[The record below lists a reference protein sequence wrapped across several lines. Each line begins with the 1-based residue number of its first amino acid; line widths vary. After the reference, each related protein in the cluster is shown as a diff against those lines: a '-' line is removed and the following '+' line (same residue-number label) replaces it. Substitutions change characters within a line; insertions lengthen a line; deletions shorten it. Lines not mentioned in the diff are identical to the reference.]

1 MPSTPR
7 ANRLLLHIDSSM
19 LESNSVS
26 RNLTAALVEKWQSD
40 PAVTVAYRDLAAD
53 PVAHLTRNALQSE
66 AAEFASGDEARR
78 DRELTEALIE
88 EFLAANV
95 IVIGAP
101 MYNFSI
107 SSQLKAWID
116 RVVKAGRTFR
126 YTSSGPIGLAGGKRV
141 VIVSSRGGVYT
152 SPERSGWDFQENYLR
167 LVFGF
172 LGITDISIIRAEG
185 LALNPQSREHAIS
198 TAHAAVEAFFQ
209 KAA

>member
-1 MPSTPR
+1 MPSPGRPT
-7 ANRLLLHIDSSM
+7 RLLHVDSSV

-26 RNLTAALVEKWQSD
+26 KNISAALVEKWRRSD
-40 PAVTVAYRDLAAD
+40 PAVVVTYRDLAID
-53 PVAHLTRNALQSE
+53 PIAHLTYNALQSG
-66 AAEFASGDEARR
+66 AGDVASGDKAGR
-78 DRELTEALIE
+78 DRELTDALID
-88 EFLAANV
+88 EFLAADV

-116 RVVKAGRTFR
+116 RIVKAGRTFR
-126 YTSSGPIGLAGGKRV
+126 YTAAGSIGLAGGKRV

-152 SPERSGWDFQENYLR
+152 TPERTSWDFQENYLR

-172 LGITDISIIRAEG
+172 LGIGDVSVIRAEG
-185 LALNPQSREHAIS
+185 LALNPQSRERAIS
-198 TAHAAVEAFFQ
+198 AAHAAVEAFFQ